1 MCTRYGRS
9 GDGALSFKEFE
20 TAVLSMASPVDR
32 RAYALAAAI
41 GIAFAGF
48 SVTFPMGP
56 VLIETF
62 EMSQLQFGSLTTAFA
77 IAKLCG
83 NIPSSILSEAYGRKP
98 LLVLGLT
105 SVATG
110 IAGVAFASG
119 YEQLLA
125 LRLAV
130 GLGVASTFT
139 SAGGFN
145 SQN

>member
-1 MCTRYGRS
+1 MTLMIASSESRYGRS

-62 EMSQLQFGSLTTAFA
+62 AMSQLQFGSLTTAFA
-77 IAKLCG
+77 LAKLCG
-83 NIPSSILSEAYGRKP
+83 NIPSSILSEVDLKCE
-98 LLVLGLT
+98 
-105 SVATG
+105 
-110 IAGVAFASG
+110 I
-119 YEQLLA
+119 
-125 LRLAV
+125 
-130 GLGVASTFT
+130 
-139 SAGGFN
+139 FN
-145 SQN
+145 VFHLKKWIKIHLKYM